1 LWKAVKTKPDT
12 VVQHHNS
19 QRIAD
24 VWKRISGGQSG
35 AATHF
40 VLTATGCF
48 HYCTVMTMM
57 NASLSLRA
65 LEVLEGGG
73 NS

>member
-40 VLTATGCF
+40 VLTAT
-48 HYCTVMTMM
+48 TMM